1 MLSSKV
7 FVYISNSVTG
17 TLECFRRKWYTR
29 GGYRINAC
37 SVVNKIGVKATVFY
51 FLEGEV
57 IQGLGSAVI
66 RFWGGIFLVLFLFFP
81 LFLGKMIGTGD
92 IKVLAVLGSVL
103 GPRKILFCI
112 VTAFLLGAVESLFLL
127 FFRCDWRQRFLYFFQ
142 YLQRAYVERS
152 LPPYLVPGKRP
163 ENIHFTIPILG
174 SVLLLYLGG

>member
-1 MLSSKV
+1 MSFSMLFCIVFTMGAVFFDCKWEKV
-7 FVYISNSVTG
+7 PNLWIIAGLQISMAEHLS
-17 TLECFRRKWYTR
+17 
-29 GGYRINAC
+29 
-37 SVVNKIGVKATVFY
+37 
-51 FLEGEV
+51 GEV

-66 RFWGGIFLVLFLFFP
+66 RFWGG
-81 LFLGKMIGTGD
+81 
-92 IKVLAVLGSVL
+92 
-103 GPRKILFCI
+103 ILFCI

>member
-1 MLSSKV
+1 MDPSRASDQYGGASVRRGDTGAWRCGHSLLGRN
-7 FVYISNSVTG
+7 IS
-17 TLECFRRKWYTR
+17 
-29 GGYRINAC
+29 
-37 SVVNKIGVKATVFY
+37 
-51 FLEGEV
+51 
-57 IQGLGSAVI
+57 GS
-66 RFWGGIFLVLFLFFP
+66 FLFFP

-112 VTAFLLGAVESLFLL
+112 VTAFLLGAVESFFLL